1 MVSMADKPNLLF
13 ILTDQQRADTLGCYG
28 NNVIQ
33 TPNLDALA
41 RESFVFENAYV
52 SQPVCTPARATIMT
66 GLYPHTHGCITNNT
80 ALGPQNRTIAEM
92 VSGEYI
98 CGYYGKWHLGD
109 ELVPQHGFDKWLSTE
124 DQYRA
129 PYSSKEY
136 PSRLSDYHRFLVKHG
151 FEPDSES
158 YGSMIFARVT
168 SANMPEQYTKAA
180 FQAQEAARFFQEN
193 KDRPFVLYVAFLE
206 PHPPHEGPFND
217 MYARDKLATG
227 PQFLQ
232 EPPKNASM
240 RHRIMADYY
249 MHGGKS
255 TLSSEADWRELRAR
269 YWGNVTLVDRA
280 VGVILR
286 ALEESGLDSNTI
298 VVYTSEHGDM
308 AGDHGING
316 KLVMYEESIKVPLIM
331 RVPWLGKEG
340 RALKGRI
347 SQADLVPTLLD
358 LMGEPVPGELQG
370 ESRQPLLRGETT
382 LEDND
387 VIVQWNGHEAG
398 HEDHSELSINIPKEE
413 AVRVLGQPWRTII
426 SPDGWKLNLS
436 PVDQCEL
443 YNLNADTHEQANL
456 YDEPGQRDR
465 VRDLASRIR
474 RWQKRTGD
482 ETPLPLTV

>member
-1 MVSMADKPNLLF
+1 MANKPNLLF

-52 SQPVCTPARATIMT
+52 SQPVCTPSRATIMT

-80 ALGPQNRTIAEM
+80 ALGPRNRTIAEM

-98 CGYYGKWHLGD
+98 CSYYGKWHLGD

-136 PSRLSDYHRFLVKHG
+136 LSRLSDYHRFLVKNG
-151 FEPDSES
+151 FRPDSES
-158 YGSMIFARVT
+158 YGAMVFARVT
-168 SANMPEQYTKAA
+168 SAKMPEQFTKAS

-193 KDRPFVLYVAFLE
+193 KDRPFVLYVGFLE
-206 PHPPHEGPFND
+206 PHPPHEGPFSD
-217 MYARDKLATG
+217 MYPHDKLATG
-227 PQFLQ
+227 PHFLK
-232 EPPKNASM
+232 EPPKNASL

-255 TLSSEADWRELRAR
+255 MLSSEVDWRKLRAR

-280 VGVILR
+280 VGTILR

-347 SQADLVPTLLD
+347 SQVDLVPTLLD
-358 LMGEPVPGELQG
+358 LMEEPVPGELQG
-370 ESRQPLLRGETT
+370 ESRLPLLHGETS
-382 LEDND
+382 LEAND

-413 AVRVLGQPWRTII
+413 ADRVLGQPWRTII

-443 YNLNADTHEQANL
+443 YNLNADPHEQANL

-465 VRDLASRIR
+465 VRDLVSRIR
-474 RWQKRTGD
+474 RWQERTGD
-482 ETPLPLTV
+482 KTPLPPTV

>member
-1 MVSMADKPNLLF
+1 MANKPNLLF

-33 TPNLDALA
+33 TPNLDTLA

-66 GLYPHTHGCITNNT
+66 GLYPHTHDCITNNT
-80 ALGPQNRTIAEM
+80 PLGPQSRTIAEM

-109 ELVPQHGFDKWLSTE
+109 ELMPQHGFDRWLSTE
-124 DQYRA
+124 DQYRT
-129 PYSSKEY
+129 PYSKKENV
-136 PSRLSDYHRFLVKHG
+136 SHLSDYHRFLVKNG
-151 FEPDSES
+151 FRPESES
-158 YGSMIFARVT
+158 YGSMVFARAT
-168 SANMPEQYTKAA
+168 SAKMPEQYTKAA
-180 FQAQEAARFFQEN
+180 FQAQEAARFIAQN
-193 KDRPFVLYVAFLE
+193 RDRPFALYVAFLE
-206 PHPPHEGPFND
+206 PHPPYEGPFND
-217 MYARDKLATG
+217 MYPRDDLATG
-227 PQFLQ
+227 PHFLQ
-232 EPPKNASM
+232 EPPKNASL

-249 MHGGKS
+249 MHGGKGE
-255 TLSSEADWRELRAR
+255 LSSEANWRDRRAR

-286 ALEESGLDSNTI
+286 ALEESGLDNNTI

-331 RVPWLGKEG
+331 RVPWLGNEG
-340 RALKGRI
+340 RTLKGRV

-370 ESRQPLLRGETT
+370 ESRLPLLRGEAT
-382 LEDND
+382 LEAND

-398 HEDHSELSINIPKEE
+398 HEDHSELSINIPVEE
-413 AVRVLGQPWRTII
+413 AGRVLGQPWRTII

-443 YNLNADTHEQANL
+443 YDLNADPHEQVNL

-465 VRDLASRIR
+465 VRDLSSRIR
-474 RWQKRTGD
+474 RWQERTGD
-482 ETPLPLTV
+482 EAPLPPTG